1 MNLIFYG
8 WWADYEEDG
17 WVIICE
23 KEGQYYTQEGGHSVM
38 GNSEEQLNLD
48 PITEEE
54 ALELM
59 VEWAEHED
67 NDPITIE
74 EILKEHTS

>member
-8 WWADYEEDG
+8 WWADYEENS
-17 WVIICE
+17 WLIICE
-23 KEGQYYTQEGGHSVM
+23 KKGQYYTQEGGHSVM
-38 GNSEEQLNLD
+38 GEDEEQLD
-48 PITEEE
+48 FEPITEEE

-67 NDPITIE
+67 DDPITIE